1 MSSDVIIRAFAS
13 PSGVASSSGTE
24 LRGDDVEV
32 PASNDVEG
40 SEIVATDNGGCLSCK
55 SDKPSLLAA
64 TLALLYNSDVASA
77 LESTG

>member
-1 MSSDVIIRAFAS
+1 MSSDVIIRAFSS
-13 PSGVASSSGTE
+13 PPRVASSSGTE
-24 LRGDDVEV
+24 LRGDDIEV

-40 SEIVATDNGGCLSCK
+40 SETVSTDNGGCLSCK

-64 TLALLYNSDVASA
+64 MLALLYISDAASA

>member
-1 MSSDVIIRAFAS
+1 MSSDVIIGALSSLPR
-13 PSGVASSSGTE
+13 VASSSGRE

-32 PASNDVEG
+32 PASNDLG
-40 SEIVATDNGGCLSCK
+40 DSETVSTDNGVSLSCN